1 MLESNCGFES
11 LQVTPPWP
19 HPPSPPVHTEE
30 NERDSNNFSSNLLA
44 SFQNKF
50 SSNTET
56 NFILLFFS
64 NRGFVVSFLNIEN
77 IGTTVKNLLILNM
90 SVFYK

>member
-19 HPPSPPVHTEE
+19 HTPSPPSHRES
-30 NERDSNNFSSNLLA
+30 ERDSNNFSNNLLA

-64 NRGFVVSFLNIEN
+64 NRDFVVSFLNIEN
-77 IGTTVKNLLILNM
+77 IGTTLKNLLVLSM
-90 SVFYK
+90 SVFYN

>member
-1 MLESNCGFES
+1 MNFVVGRFVDSHMGA
-11 LQVTPPWP
+11 
-19 HPPSPPVHTEE
+19 TEE
-30 NERDSNNFSSNLLA
+30 SKRDSNNFSNNLLA

-64 NRGFVVSFLNIEN
+64 NRDFVVSFLNIEN
-77 IGTTVKNLLILNM
+77 LGTTLKNLLILSM
-90 SVFYK
+90 SVFYNLKYVCWF